1 MSVNITED
9 NNSLPLFYDKLNTKG
24 ADTLKEAGSKIFRNI
39 DPINSIIFVAVL
51 LFFIFIFSNIGI
63 QKQQPEVYQA
73 TSGGNFIML
82 VFISLLIFLL
92 LTNTLQY
99 LFDFDVKGVIRKVFT
114 PQTEIEIELKK
125 RKRLQ
130 EEEDEK
136 RKREEERMAKKKQTP
151 MTFPKEV
158 FHIPGNNYT
167 YCDAKSV
174 CKAFGARLATF
185 NEVEEAYDNGAQ
197 WCSYGWSKDQL
208 ALFPTQKSTYNMLK
222 KKKGHEHDCGRPG
235 INGGFIKNQ
244 NVRFGVNCYGHK
256 PQITPKEEEM
266 MASLSSPPVTKEE
279 KQLNAKA
286 KYYKSKIQDIL
297 IAPFNKNKWSKV

>member
-1 MSVNITED
+1 MSVNIKED
-9 NNSLPLFYDKLNTKG
+9 NNSLPLFYDRLNTKG
-24 ADTLKEAGSKIFRNI
+24 ANTLKDVGNKIFRNI
-39 DPINSIIFVAVL
+39 DPINSIIFISVL

-63 QKQQPEVYQA
+63 KKQQPEVQTA
-73 TSGGNFIML
+73 TAGGNVIML
-82 VFISLLIFLL
+82 VFISLIIFLL
-92 LTNTLQY
+92 LTNSLQY
-99 LFDFDVKGVIRKVFT
+99 FFDFDVKGTIRKVFT

-125 RKRLQ
+125 KKRLQ
-130 EEEDEK
+130 EED
-136 RKREEERMAKKKQTP
+136 EERRRKMSKEKVTP
-151 MTFPKEV
+151 MSFPKEV
-158 FHIPGNNYT
+158 FHIPGNKYT

-174 CKAFGARLATF
+174 CKAFGARLASF

-235 INGGFIKNQ
+235 INGGYIKNQ

-256 PQITPKEEEM
+256 PEITPKEEKM
-266 MASLSSPPVTKEE
+266 MASLSSPPVTKQE
-279 KQLNAKA
+279 KQLNKKA